1 MAFAGLVLMLFLP
14 LALILNLGIASGPV
28 AFGLAPAAWVA
39 LAGFVLL
46 LAVMGMEK
54 MGREDHARDRMFAIL
69 FLIALHPLFWGLFE
83 QAGGSMN
90 LFTDRSEEHTS
101 ELQSLMRTSY
111 AVFCMK
117 NKKIQQSH
125 TSNA

>member
-1 MAFAGLVLMLFLP
+1 MAVAGLVLMLFLP

-69 FLIALHPLFWGLFE
+69 FLIALNPLFWGLL
-83 QAGGSMN
+83 ARKSVVSGKCVSVRVDLGGSR
-90 LFTDRSEEHTS
+90 F
-101 ELQSLMRTSY
+101 Y
-111 AVFCMK
+111 K
-117 NKKIQQSH
+117 
-125 TSNA
+125 

>member
-1 MAFAGLVLMLFLP
+1 MAVAGLVLMLFLP

-69 FLIALHPLFWGLFE
+69 FLIALNPLFWGLFD
-83 QAGGSMN
+83 QAGG
-90 LFTDRSEEHTS
+90 RSEERRVGQECVSTC
-101 ELQSLMRTSY
+101 RTRWSPY
-111 AVFCMK
+111 
-117 NKKIQQSH
+117 Q
-125 TSNA
+125 